1 MTSIEKFNR
10 LIELEVENRKVK
22 ITTVRGDVYY
32 CKVEYPAEDEEDWAY
47 SFFTP
52 DYPTQYF
59 ILECNFIEKIEEI
72 SEQEWKEHLKL
83 NRRTSF

>member
-10 LIELEVENRKVK
+10 LIELEVKDIKAK
-22 ITTVRGDVYY
+22 ITTSRGEVYY

-52 DYPTQYF
+52 DYPTHYF
-59 ILECNFIEKIEEI
+59 ILNCNFIEKIEEI
-72 SEQEWKEHLKL
+72 SETEWQNHLGGFT
-83 NRRTSF
+83 NE